1 MRKNLFK
8 KISAVMLSAS
18 LTFSV
23 LYAPLASPDEA
34 EPASEPKVEST
45 APQTQPAETIVET
58 QPAAQEETQPVPQE
72 ASQEDSAAQAS
83 ETASQESTSPQTDAA
98 AQNQNGTADQ
108 NQTDTAARNSTDTA
122 AQNPSNALETP
133 SESASS
139 GTAGATETNSEVLTE
154 SESSSEAGTEKKLI
168 SEFEASLTGE
178 QKNAF
183 NLESIHVKSKDGSA
197 IFPEDSKLV
206 LNTVSENDRKAILS
220 DTQLSSDEKLSVR
233 MIDLDLTDGEGKKA
247 DLGGKAVIV
256 TITYNNFDTQ
266 NADLSTLKYYRF
278 DNGNGPWAGTV
289 LADTASAGDGHYND
303 VTVGPADENGIAKLT
318 VELETDSFPK
328 FALTWDT
335 EDGLVSELDAR
346 VSEDQKA
353 AFNIGSVHVRAR
365 DDADILPEGTRVVFS
380 AVEESD
386 RTAILD
392 ATGLSSDA
400 HLNSSFMNI
409 SLQDAEGNAV
419 DLNGRN
425 VFLTLTI
432 SSFNIA
438 DVDTDSLTFHHFTA
452 EGSAWTDH
460 VIAAS
465 TLGQGDGEYN
475 DVTVGDV
482 DEEGNA
488 PLTVE
493 FETGSFSPFALTW
506 NTDLSADSEGTLVA
520 ENNDVT
526 VTITYSEEAGIP
538 DDAEAVVR
546 TLTKDDPEY
555 EAYRSK
561 VKTQA
566 DGIVDY
572 LNLYDIAIV
581 KDGVEIEPKDDSSVS
596 VTITQKNTQAVPSD
610 ESMRVLHI
618 EDSESGTVSDVQ
630 ADINLQ
636 DGSAEGAD
644 ISSSPILDTPGTAT
658 DGSGAVKTFSEVSF
672 NTDSFSVFSV
682 YGTVETVKITDDGSS
697 FGFTV
702 TYDKDADIPANAR
715 LEVAELGPESAAY
728 QECYSKVIG
737 IIKEDGSTDDEE
749 LAARAL
755 VYSKF
760 FDITLHVDAD
770 GEDKTIEPDTDV
782 QVDVDCKG
790 AIRVGEDQLLN
801 VIHFPSGSDTVEF
814 LNQKNAG
821 DEVSSLNYT
830 QGSFSEIGV
839 VVTDSISKLLAE
851 KEEKENQEA

>member
-1 MRKNLFK
+1 
-8 KISAVMLSAS
+8 MLSAS

-108 NQTDTAARNSTDTA
+108 NQTDTAAWNSTDTA
-122 AQNPSNALETP
+122 AQNPSNASETP

-353 AFNIGSVHVRAR
+353 AFNIGRDRKSVV
-365 DDADILPEGTRVVFS
+365 
-380 AVEESD
+380 
-386 RTAILD
+386 
-392 ATGLSSDA
+392 
-400 HLNSSFMNI
+400 
-409 SLQDAEGNAV
+409 
-419 DLNGRN
+419 
-425 VFLTLTI
+425 
-432 SSFNIA
+432 
-438 DVDTDSLTFHHFTA
+438 
-452 EGSAWTDH
+452 
-460 VIAAS
+460 
-465 TLGQGDGEYN
+465 
-475 DVTVGDV
+475 
-482 DEEGNA
+482 
-488 PLTVE
+488 
-493 FETGSFSPFALTW
+493 
-506 NTDLSADSEGTLVA
+506 
-520 ENNDVT
+520 
-526 VTITYSEEAGIP
+526 
-538 DDAEAVVR
+538 
-546 TLTKDDPEY
+546 
-555 EAYRSK
+555 
-561 VKTQA
+561 
-566 DGIVDY
+566 
-572 LNLYDIAIV
+572 
-581 KDGVEIEPKDDSSVS
+581 
-596 VTITQKNTQAVPSD
+596 
-610 ESMRVLHI
+610 
-618 EDSESGTVSDVQ
+618 
-630 ADINLQ
+630 
-636 DGSAEGAD
+636 
-644 ISSSPILDTPGTAT
+644 
-658 DGSGAVKTFSEVSF
+658 
-672 NTDSFSVFSV
+672 
-682 YGTVETVKITDDGSS
+682 
-697 FGFTV
+697 
-702 TYDKDADIPANAR
+702 
-715 LEVAELGPESAAY
+715 
-728 QECYSKVIG
+728 
-737 IIKEDGSTDDEE
+737 
-749 LAARAL
+749 
-755 VYSKF
+755 
-760 FDITLHVDAD
+760 
-770 GEDKTIEPDTDV
+770 
-782 QVDVDCKG
+782 
-790 AIRVGEDQLLN
+790 
-801 VIHFPSGSDTVEF
+801 
-814 LNQKNAG
+814 
-821 DEVSSLNYT
+821 
-830 QGSFSEIGV
+830 
-839 VVTDSISKLLAE
+839 
-851 KEEKENQEA
+851 